1 MKNIVLLKELCK
13 SENTELEIIICDNCS
28 NVEIQ
33 KIFEIY
39 KKSIDLL
46 IIEKDN
52 GQYDAINKG
61 LTHVTG
67 EYWTWLNT
75 DDLIDIDGLMK

>member
-1 MKNIVLLKELCK
+1 MIIMRFSIIIPSYNQVKFIEDTMKNIVLLKELCK

-46 IIEKDN
+46 IIE
-52 GQYDAINKG
+52 I
-61 LTHVTG
+61 
-67 EYWTWLNT
+67 T
-75 DDLIDIDGLMK
+75 DSSMH

>member
-1 MKNIVLLKELCK
+1 MRFSIIIPSYNQVKFIEDTMKNIVLLKELCK

-67 EYWTWLNT
+67 
-75 DDLIDIDGLMK
+75 